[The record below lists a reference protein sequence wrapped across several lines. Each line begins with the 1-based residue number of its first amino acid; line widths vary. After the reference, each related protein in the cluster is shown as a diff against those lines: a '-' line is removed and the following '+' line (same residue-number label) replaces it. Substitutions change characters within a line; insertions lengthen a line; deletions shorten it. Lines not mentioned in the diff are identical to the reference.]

1 MSALPLQNGFPDPR
15 NVRPAPYLNAVT
27 PNICTSDPLQSL
39 DNAFDA
45 STWADVDPIDFSSY
59 VANIA
64 EFDNTTE
71 AGAWD
76 LGRMFD
82 ENLNDTI

>member
-15 NVRPAPYLNAVT
+15 NVRPTTSLNAVT
-27 PNICTSDPLQSL
+27 QNVCTSGPLQSM

-45 STWADVDPIDFSSY
+45 STWADVDPIDFSSH

-64 EFDNTTE
+64 EFDTTE
-71 AGAWD
+71 TGAWD

-82 ENLNDTI
+82 ET